1 MVETSSA
8 RGSTLTQPR
17 PIELCTSNHIKCYL
31 VADRVLAF
39 QGVDEPTLTLVHNF
53 LSGYFFTPVETSPT
67 QQPDHLIV
75 INRAEP
81 PHFDVADGFEIEDGY
96 CYPVDKQL
104 LLVVNESTILVGEP
118 ESKRTDVWLSD
129 TTQAKH
135 PLALNNVILYA
146 VQSAL
151 RRAGLYQFHAACVL
165 PATQAIG
172 VLVVGDSGCGKSTLT
187 ATLVRNGWGFSTD
200 DNLLLSETE
209 NGIIAWALRRYFT
222 FHESTLKACKLHEFG
237 FAIGGRV
244 DSNKLR
250 FDARRAFP
258 KRFVE
263 LCRPAAI
270 LFPEITNESKSR
282 ITPMAQSN
290 ALARLIEQCPWAT
303 CDAAAAP
310 KHLKALSDLIKQ
322 TKSYSLSAARDIFED
337 PSSISDRLSQE
348 IES

>member
-1 MVETSSA
+1 M
-8 RGSTLTQPR
+8 
-17 PIELCTSNHIKCYL
+17 
-31 VADRVLAF
+31 
-39 QGVDEPTLTLVHNF
+39 VHNF
-53 LSGYFFTPVETSPT
+53 LSGYFFTPIETSPAL
-67 QQPDHLIV
+67 PLDHLIV
-75 INRAEP
+75 IDRAAP
-81 PHFDVADGFEIEDGY
+81 PNFPVTDGFKIEDGY
-96 CYPVDKQL
+96 CYPGDRQIL
-104 LLVVNESTILVGEP
+104 LLVNESTILVGEP
-118 ESKRTDVWLSD
+118 GSNRTNIWLSE

-165 PATQAIG
+165 PPAQTIG
-172 VLVVGDSGCGKSTLT
+172 MLVVGDSGCGKSTLT
-187 ATLVRNGWGFSTD
+187 ATLVSNGWRFSTD
-200 DNLLLSETE
+200 DNLLLSHTDS
-209 NGIIAWALRRYFT
+209 GITAWALRRYFT
-222 FHESTLKACKLHEFG
+222 FHESTLKACKLNEFD
-237 FAIGGRV
+237 FAVGGRV

-258 KRFVE
+258 ESFVE
-263 LCRPAAI
+263 LCRPAVI
-270 LFPEITNESKSR
+270 VFPEISNESKSR
-282 ITPMAQSN
+282 ITPMEQSN

-337 PSSISDRLSQE
+337 PSSISDLLSQE

>member
-1 MVETSSA
+1 MVEILSA
-8 RGSTLTQPR
+8 GGSLLTQPR
-17 PIELCTSNHIKCYL
+17 STELCTSNHIKCYS
-31 VADRVLAF
+31 VAERVLAF

-53 LSGYFFTPVETSPT
+53 LSGYFFTPIEISPT
-67 QQPDHLIV
+67 QQPHHLIV
-75 INRAEP
+75 IDRAEP
-81 PHFDVADGFEIEDGY
+81 PGFPLTDGFKIEDGY
-96 CYPVDKQL
+96 CYPGDKQI
-104 LLVVNESTILVGEP
+104 LLVVNESTILVREP
-118 ESKRTDVWLSD
+118 ESNRTDVWLSD

-165 PATQAIG
+165 PPAQTIG

-187 ATLVRNGWGFSTD
+187 ATLVSNGWRFSTD
-200 DNLLLSETE
+200 DNLLLSDTDS
-209 NGIIAWALRRYFT
+209 GITSWALRRYFT
-222 FHESTLKACKLHEFG
+222 FHESTLKACKLNEFD
-237 FAIGGRV
+237 FAVGGRV

-258 KRFVE
+258 ESFVE
-263 LCRPAAI
+263 SCRPGVI
-270 LFPEITNESKSR
+270 LFPEISNGSR
-282 ITPMAQSN
+282 SQITPMEQSN

-322 TKSYSLSAARDIFED
+322 TKSYSLSAARDIFEE
-337 PSSISDRLSQE
+337 PSSISDLLNRE
-348 IES
+348 IDG

>member
-1 MVETSSA
+1 MVEISSA
-8 RGSTLTQPR
+8 GDSPLTQPR
-17 PIELCTSNHIKCYL
+17 STELCTSNHVKCYS

-53 LSGYFFTPVETSPT
+53 LSGYFFTPVDPSPSR
-67 QQPDHLIV
+67 QPDHLIF
-75 INRAEP
+75 IDRSEP
-81 PHFDVADGFEIEDGY
+81 PDFDLSNGFKIEDGY
-96 CYPVDKQL
+96 CYPGDKQV

-118 ESKRTDVWLSD
+118 GSNRTDVWLSD

-135 PLALNNVILYA
+135 PFALNNVILYA

-165 PATQAIG
+165 PPAQAIG

-200 DNLLLSETE
+200 DNLLLSDTE
-209 NGIIAWALRRYFT
+209 SGIMAWALRSYFT
-222 FHESTLKACKLHEFG
+222 FHESTLNACKLHEFD

-258 KRFVE
+258 ERFVE
-263 LCRPAAI
+263 LCRPAVI
-270 LFPEITNESKSR
+270 LFPEISNESKSR

-303 CDAAAAP
+303 CDAAVAP

-337 PSSISDRLSQE
+337 PSSISDLLSQE
-348 IES
+348 IDS